1 MSLQDVLLNGIKHVS
16 MSKVQTRMSDSKGFS
31 PPSLQAKHGLR
42 SSPPFQAKGFLQH
55 APGHGALNLAG
66 YVGAPMGSL
75 NNFPKLNP
83 IHGGSFFYAARGLP
97 GSFNN
102 PLFKAP
108 VRQNLQRNADEE
120 EKQLHIK
127 LLALHGLDAASLLRH
142 IVLIKDGN
150 NRWVQW
156 EIMLPEQGYEAGV
169 NAWQYRN
176 VQLSARSC
184 VSILTAFCFST
195 KNRRRPQT

>member
-1 MSLQDVLLNGIKHVS
+1 MVEFFCKNHLGADKVLGSKIQVTKGGRATGLLLSPGVLLGDHKRHAV
-16 MSKVQTRMSDSKGFS
+16 KAEFGDQALDVGLDDRDSD
-31 PPSLQAKHGLR
+31 H
-42 SSPPFQAKGFLQH
+42 PFLHLCK
-55 APGHGALNLAG
+55 
-66 YVGAPMGSL
+66 
-75 NNFPKLNP
+75 
-83 IHGGSFFYAARGLP
+83 
-97 GSFNN
+97 
-102 PLFKAP
+102 
-108 VRQNLQRNADEE
+108 NLQRNADEE